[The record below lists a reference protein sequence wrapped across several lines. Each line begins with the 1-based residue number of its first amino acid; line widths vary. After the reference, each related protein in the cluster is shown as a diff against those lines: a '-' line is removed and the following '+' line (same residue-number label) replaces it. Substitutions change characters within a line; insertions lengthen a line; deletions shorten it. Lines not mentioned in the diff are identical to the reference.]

1 MIRNI
6 TKTSATMRILIGAT
20 LLSLF
25 VANIVTGMVG
35 LTLFSLSG
43 VLLISGLF
51 RSCPLTYF
59 LQKAKIYIK

>member
-20 LLSLF
+20 FFTLF
-25 VANIVTGMVG
+25 VANIVTGMIG

-59 LQKAKIYIK
+59 LQKTKIYIK